1 MGDGVFVE
9 DLTVEEQAYFDNR
22 GEAETSAPA
31 EAQES
36 PAPAPETAPEPP
48 VETPVAEVS
57 APETSEPA
65 EPEEEKSDSVPLWA
79 LKEAR
84 ERVRAAQ
91 AERKAIEEQLSRERE
106 ARVRLEERFSL
117 IERANQPPVEE
128 APPIPDPDVD
138 PLGYEQS
145 RREMLEREIVDL
157 KRAIVDTKM
166 ETEISWINQQTS
178 ALTQQF
184 AAKNP
189 DYEDALNFVKER
201 RREQLQ
207 LLHPTANAQQVE
219 EQVALE
225 YGNIVR
231 ESLERLP
238 NGSVRFRRVPAETV
252 YAMARTMGF
261 QGRQAPP
268 APPAEQEAPLEQRV
282 EQTRRRAAAATSLS
296 SVSGSEGSGPLDAK
310 RLAQMSEAEFG
321 KLLKDKPELIN
332 KLMGA

>member
-1 MGDGVFVE
+1 MTDGVFGE
-9 DLTVEEQAYFDNR
+9 DLTVEEQTYFDTR
-22 GEAETSAPA
+22 GESEKGSAV
-31 EAQES
+31 EAPES
-36 PAPAPETAPEPP
+36 PAVAEETAPETAIEPP
-48 VETPVAEVS
+48 VADVS
-57 APETSEPA
+57 APETTEST
-65 EPEEEKSDSVPLWA
+65 EPEDEKPDSVPLWA

-91 AERKAIEEQLSRERE
+91 AERKAIEEQLLQERE
-106 ARVRLEERFSL
+106 ARVRLEERFSAV
-117 IERANQPPVEE
+117 ERANQPPAEE
-128 APPIPDPDVD
+128 LPPMPDPDVD

-145 RREMLEREIVDL
+145 RREMLEREVVEL
-157 KRAIVDTKM
+157 KKAIVDTKL
-166 ETEISWINQQTS
+166 ETEIAWINQQTS
-178 ALTQQF
+178 TLTQQF

-189 DYEDALNFVKER
+189 DYMEALDYVKER

-207 LLHPTANAQQVE
+207 LLHPTANSHQVE

-252 YAMARTMGF
+252 YAMAKSMGF

-268 APPAEQEAPLEQRV
+268 APSIEQEAPLEQRV
-282 EQTRRRAAAATSLS
+282 EQTRRRVAAATSLS
-296 SVSGSEGSGPLDAK
+296 SVSGNEGSGPLDAK